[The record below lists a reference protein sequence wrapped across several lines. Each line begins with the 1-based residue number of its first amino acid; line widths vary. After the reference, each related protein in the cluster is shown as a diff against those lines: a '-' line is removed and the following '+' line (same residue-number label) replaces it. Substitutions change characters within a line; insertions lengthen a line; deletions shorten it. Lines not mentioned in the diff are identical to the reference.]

1 MPCPF
6 SGSFP
11 PHTATVRAYPCSA
24 SSAEPENRP
33 LRYDARQT
41 ALFQEPKDDMHCPGS
56 QPVHPGCVQQ
66 GWGATCLLS
75 CGLHVNLG
83 CLWMLKAV
91 TGCCPESQERQQVHC
106 TQRSPRSEALEPSRL
121 LFTLALAGEVS
132 SARKQERVGFQQQLR
147 KQWRGRRGQPHHVR
161 THRGAG
167 CPDICNFVYYK
178 LFKKNFF

>member
-1 MPCPF
+1 MTTGKLGSTHVTAIFTEQCCCGRKHRQNHFCPMPCPF

-33 LRYDARQT
+33 LRYDARHT
-41 ALFQEPKDDMHCPGS
+41 ALFQAPKDDMHCPGS

-91 TGCCPESQERQQVHC
+91 TGCCPESRERQQVHC

-121 LFTLALAGEVS
+121 LS
-132 SARKQERVGFQQQLR
+132 R
-147 KQWRGRRGQPHHVR
+147 
-161 THRGAG
+161 
-167 CPDICNFVYYK
+167 
-178 LFKKNFF
+178 